1 MKVLFIAPQ
10 PFFRDRGTPIRALRQ
25 IEELSRLGHSVDIA
39 CYPLGRDVDLP
50 GVKIHR
56 VICWPGLKD
65 IKVGPSL
72 AKFPLDLL
80 LFFKV
85 FLMCLKTRY
94 DVIQAVEEGAFFGVW
109 FKKLFGCRLI
119 YNMDSHLTDQL
130 KYSGFLTSG
139 PLLWFAETLE
149 KSAMRNAEYVVT
161 VGSVL
166 SEHVRSVAPGVK
178 VLQLE
183 DAPLDEV
190 FRESPE
196 GMTKLRSELGL
207 GESPVALYTG
217 NFSGYQG
224 VPLLVRA
231 AGFVAVKRPDI
242 RVVIA
247 GGEPREIE
255 QMKKLAGEV
264 GAERICIFAGKRP
277 TQEMNTFMTLATVLL
292 SPRIKGTNPPLKIY
306 PYMQSGRVIVATRLS
321 THTQVLDDS
330 CAILTEPEPESFAN
344 GILKAFDDK
353 QVAVTLSNT
362 ARKRVESC
370 YSLSIFKGKVR
381 STYEQIAASLSA

>member
-183 DAPLDEV
+183 
-190 FRESPE
+190 
-196 GMTKLRSELGL
+196 
-207 GESPVALYTG
+207 
-217 NFSGYQG
+217 
-224 VPLLVRA
+224 
-231 AGFVAVKRPDI
+231 
-242 RVVIA
+242 
-247 GGEPREIE
+247 
-255 QMKKLAGEV
+255 
-264 GAERICIFAGKRP
+264 
-277 TQEMNTFMTLATVLL
+277 
-292 SPRIKGTNPPLKIY
+292 
-306 PYMQSGRVIVATRLS
+306 
-321 THTQVLDDS
+321 
-330 CAILTEPEPESFAN
+330 
-344 GILKAFDDK
+344 
-353 QVAVTLSNT
+353 
-362 ARKRVESC
+362 
-370 YSLSIFKGKVR
+370 
-381 STYEQIAASLSA
+381 